1 MAYARTSPFSL
12 TEGRLLEGEKE
23 LVYWCMS
30 VILRYLFLFFLSVFV
45 NFVLSPLL
53 LLFLS

>member
-12 TEGRLLEGEKE
+12 TEGRLLEREKE
-23 LVYWCMS
+23 LAYCCMS